1 MFKQERSKL
10 DTYYNTLYAKINEYN
25 SILSQLARQTRE
37 EPSVDNNAKLENMY
51 NRFVGINDSVMD
63 TTTSVTRVFRRMFPN
78 KDLEKQRYSIS
89 GAIENLPIGRLI
101 EMTHPKI
108 EEKQDVSQEEEEEE
122 SKDTTTEEQSGA
134 RRLKGKV
141 RKQVKRT
148 IRRRIKKASQS
159 KKERRTMTRRR
170 R

>member
-37 EPSVDNNAKLENMY
+37 EPSVENNAKLENMY

-78 KDLEKQRYSIS
+78 KNLEKQRYSIS

-108 EEKQDVSQEEEEEE
+108 EEKQDVSQEEEK
-122 SKDTTTEEQSGA
+122 SKDVTTEEQSGA

-159 KKERRTMTRRR
+159 KKERITRRR